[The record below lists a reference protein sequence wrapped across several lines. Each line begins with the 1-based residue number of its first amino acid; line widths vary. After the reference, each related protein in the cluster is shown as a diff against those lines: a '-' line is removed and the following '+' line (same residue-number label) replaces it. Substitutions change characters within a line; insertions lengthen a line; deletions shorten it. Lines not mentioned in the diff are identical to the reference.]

1 MSVKSKLMQMAR
13 EQFAE
18 SDANL
23 DQEQIDAGLNDA
35 AVTAEVN
42 AEVVAPLGEID
53 QGLADVEASVA
64 DADAL
69 AANADRLEQA
79 ADTGGVD
86 PLTADIVSD
95 QVAAAQERWLG
106 VTSTFRAPSRESFNT
121 SSGKVAAT
129 RAIVAAAR
137 EADKSIKDQA
147 MDAIKAAIKW
157 LVNIVKQA
165 FSKHERLLARASA
178 LAESAAKA
186 TANTEKIS
194 VKATVLNDVKP
205 MAASAALLTLG
216 NEYGKLNALVQTE
229 EDVVIET
236 KRLGGSAVVKF
247 SEGKAK
253 FEVATPETDTVI
265 ETALQP
271 KEAETIAKN
280 VYAALKVLK
289 KHADAFSSENSTGV
303 TAIMKAVVKPGEGND
318 RTTAIS
324 KARAL
329 TGVAAF
335 LTRTGYSVA
344 ATLLELVAASTK
356 PAKAK

>member
-23 DQEQIDAGLNDA
+23 NQEQIDAGLNDA

-129 RAIVAAAR
+129 RAIVTAAR

-178 LAESAAKA
+178 LAESAA
-186 TANTEKIS
+186 TLPEL
-194 VKATVLNDVKP
+194 VLNDSREGARNVLVTP
-205 MAASAALLTLG
+205 SQRSWAAATWSETMSAVRGSTPPVSAACSRRSALAASASASATEASTSARPWSISPRGATTSALT
-216 NEYGKLNALVQTE
+216 
-229 EDVVIET
+229 
-236 KRLGGSAVVKF
+236 SAV
-247 SEGKAK
+247 
-253 FEVATPETDTVI
+253 T
-265 ETALQP
+265 
-271 KEAETIAKN
+271 
-280 VYAALKVLK
+280 
-289 KHADAFSSENSTGV
+289 
-303 TAIMKAVVKPGEGND
+303 
-318 RTTAIS
+318 
-324 KARAL
+324 
-329 TGVAAF
+329 
-335 LTRTGYSVA
+335 
-344 ATLLELVAASTK
+344 AASFR
-356 PAKAK
+356 PASICSWFRLASDSANCSRAICISLDFTLILFP

>member
-18 SDANL
+18 SDSNL
-23 DQEQIDAGLNDA
+23 NQEQIDAGLNDA

-86 PLTADIVSD
+86 PLTADIVAD

-106 VTSTFRAPSRESFNT
+106 LTNTFRAPSRESFNT

-129 RAIVAAAR
+129 RAIVTAAR

-157 LVNIVKQA
+157 LVNG
-165 FSKHERLLARASA
+165 
-178 LAESAAKA
+178 
-186 TANTEKIS
+186 
-194 VKATVLNDVKP
+194 VKP
-205 MAASAALLTLG
+205 MAASGALLTLG

-229 EDVVIET
+229 EDVVIEI
-236 KRLGGSAVVKF
+236 KRLGGTAVVKF

-280 VYAALKVLK
+280 VYAGLKTLK

-303 TAIMKAVVKPGEGND
+303 TAIMKAVAKPGEGND
-318 RTTAIS
+318 RTMAIS

-344 ATLLELVAASTK
+344 TTLLELVAASTK